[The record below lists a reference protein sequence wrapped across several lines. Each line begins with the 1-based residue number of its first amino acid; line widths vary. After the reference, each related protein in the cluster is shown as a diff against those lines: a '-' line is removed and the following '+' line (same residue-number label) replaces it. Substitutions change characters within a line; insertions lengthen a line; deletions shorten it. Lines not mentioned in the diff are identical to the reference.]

1 MSRRRKTVASG
12 TERRSGRVRL
22 AAVVYA
28 VVVILGLA
36 GTGAHALWSQSGTA
50 TANISTGSWGP
61 QKITAVACSAEIDGR
76 WGTDTLIVNYAAP
89 ADADN
94 VEVSVMSGSKTLD
107 TQKLKVGSTR
117 QYSVDLTLPLTLWA
131 RESFILK
138 LTPSYQGTAGE
149 TTTRTVKT
157 YKTVLGG
164 PSASC
169 S

>member
-1 MSRRRKTVASG
+1 MTVAAG
-12 TERRSGRVRL
+12 TERRSGPLRL

-50 TANISTGSWGP
+50 MANISTGFWGP
-61 QKITAVACSAEIDGR
+61 QTITAVACSAELDWR
-76 WGTDTLIVNYAAP
+76 LDTDTLVVNYTAP

-94 VEVSVMSGSKTLD
+94 VEVSVMSGPKTLD

-117 QYSVDLTLPLTLWA
+117 QYSVDFTLPFTLWA
-131 RESFILK
+131 RESFTLK
-138 LTPSYQGTAGE
+138 LTPSYQGIAGE
-149 TTTRTVKT
+149 TTTRTVNT
-157 YKTVLGG
+157 YKTLLGG